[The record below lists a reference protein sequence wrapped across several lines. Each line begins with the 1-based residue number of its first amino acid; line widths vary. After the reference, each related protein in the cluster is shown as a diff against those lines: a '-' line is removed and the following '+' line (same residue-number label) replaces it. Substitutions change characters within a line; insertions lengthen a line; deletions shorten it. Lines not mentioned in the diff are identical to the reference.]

1 MEVVRELPVF
11 VLAVLLLAAV
21 PGPAV
26 AVLVRRSAAEGL
38 GGAFP
43 LVLGLESGLYF
54 WILAAGAGLAA
65 LVTTSYLAYDVLR
78 IVGCTVLLLLGLQA
92 WRAALRHRRDEAD
105 GAIDVTALPAAR
117 WRLSGR
123 RGSYALGLATNVA
136 NPKAA
141 VFVFAFYPAFL
152 PHGYPLLPTAAG
164 LGLLQ
169 ISVETV
175 FYLAMAALVA
185 RASRWFGSSAVRRGL
200 DAVCGTVLVS
210 LGLRV
215 AIEAR

>member
-1 MEVVRELPVF
+1 VEIMRELPVF

-38 GGAFP
+38 RGATP
-43 LVLGLESGLYF
+43 LVLGLESGLYV

-65 LVTTSYLAYDVLR
+65 LVTTSYLAYDALR
-78 IVGCTVLLLLGLQA
+78 IVGSTVLLLLGLQA
-92 WRAALRHRRDEAD
+92 WRAALRRRRDGGEGD
-105 GAIDVTALPAAR
+105 IDLSTLPAAR

-123 RGSYALGLATNVA
+123 RGTYALGLATNLA

-152 PHGYPLLPTAAG
+152 PDGYPLLPTAAG

-169 ISVETV
+169 VGVETA
-175 FYLAMAALVA
+175 FYLAVAALVA
-185 RASRWFGSSAVRRGL
+185 RASSWFGSSAVRRGL
-200 DAVCGTVLVS
+200 DAVCGTVLVG

-215 AIEAR
+215 ASEAR